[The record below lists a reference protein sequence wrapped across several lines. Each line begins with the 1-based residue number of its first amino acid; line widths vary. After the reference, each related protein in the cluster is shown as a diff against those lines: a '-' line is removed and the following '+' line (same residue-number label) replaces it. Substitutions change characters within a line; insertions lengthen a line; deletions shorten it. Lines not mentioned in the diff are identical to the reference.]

1 MFDDGNTQLLHT
13 RTQLHER
20 LEVRLQCEHRD
31 QSASWALVAQ
41 RGTPGR
47 PLFGPVKLTLP
58 DRLLYSPDA
67 QFKLAHDRIAHTL
80 DELEILYLRPF
91 RTQARK
97 RARERRDDPDRREWL
112 QAAATV
118 DDARPG
124 ETEAHG
130 ARVGVLV
137 FDGEQPTLLQLEPE
151 AAEERARRVRKRRQA
166 AVAAT
171 LDWASPP
178 PPTKAKRPA
187 SKRLVRPDS
196 LPQVPARP
204 DMLATAD
211 TTAPTPSAAAAPSS
225 SSLKPLERDTQNRLA
240 QYTSPARTAR
250 VYSVPSAREEK
261 GTDGATT
268 SGNRGEPFLGLTTS
282 EGPLFSPVELHGPA
296 RAGPSP
302 QAFDPASPPSNRR
315 LSRRRTSA
323 ISPFSSRST
332 LESTGETLAPASSI
346 NSLQHTSSNE
356 TSPRLAHAIVPPP
369 PPALSLLSSMR
380 KTLLTSS
387 GNSSGTDHG
396 GALDEDDDAFPPLT
410 RIHQR
415 PGSESSER
423 GSLTATGS
431 QAAAAAAEV
440 PQMLT
445 TASTSSV
452 LPRAATAT
460 DHLPFLG
467 AQPSFS
473 ALPPVPPLP
482 FDLAPSYNSTLGL
495 HASFSQLRSSYPS
508 DAETSSSWART
519 SGSRQG
525 KSAIAGDVY
534 ATTMGSSQPTAA
546 KGGNRSLRFSAANAP
561 SSSPGWEV
569 SFAPPPRGSETRPV
583 SQSSTAEAIVTSL
596 RLEQDVLRRFSAAV
610 DDQDQDGDGSGM
622 GASLYPPLSQETV
635 LDSGQSQETGDASV
649 DDEEDEE
656 EGDARG
662 QNADADSAAEETQE
676 ESQLS

>member
-1 MFDDGNTQLLHT
+1 M
-13 RTQLHER
+13 
-20 LEVRLQCEHRD
+20 RLQCKFCEQSLVD
-31 QSASWALVAQ
+31 QLIGSARSTVS
-41 RGTPGR
+41 
-47 PLFGPVKLTLP
+47 PLSVSCRVDLP
-58 DRLLYSPDA
+58 ENSSTDA

-112 QAAATV
+112 QAAVTV

-124 ETEAHG
+124 EKEAHG
-130 ARVGVLV
+130 ARAGVLV

-151 AAEERARRVRKRRQA
+151 VVEERARHARKRRQA
-166 AVAAT
+166 ATTAA

-178 PPTKAKRPA
+178 PHAKAKRPA
-187 SKRLVRPDS
+187 LQRLVRPDS
-196 LPQVPARP
+196 LPQVPTRP
-204 DMLATAD
+204 YLSATTD
-211 TTAPTPSAAAAPSS
+211 TDTRAPTPPAAAPTFSS
-225 SSLKPLERDTQNRLA
+225 SCLKPLERDTQNRLA
-240 QYTSPARTAR
+240 RRSPARAAR
-250 VYSVPSAREEK
+250 VYTVPSAWEEK
-261 GTDGATT
+261 GTDGPTT
-268 SGNRGEPFLGLTTS
+268 SSREPVLGLTTS
-282 EGPLFSPVELHGPA
+282 EEARFSPVELQGA
-296 RAGPSP
+296 ALADPSP
-302 QAFDPASPPSNRR
+302 QGFHPTSPPSNRR

-356 TSPRLAHAIVPPP
+356 TSPRLAHAIMLPP

-387 GNSSGTDHG
+387 GNSSGTDQA
-396 GALDEDDDAFPPLT
+396 GALDEEEDAFPALT

-415 PGSESSER
+415 PDSESSER
-423 GSLTATGS
+423 GSLTTTGS
-431 QAAAAAAEV
+431 QAAAVVEV

-445 TASTSSV
+445 SLSTSSV
-452 LPRAATAT
+452 LPRAATGT

-482 FDLAPSYNSTLGL
+482 FDLAPSYNNNLGL

-508 DAETSSSWART
+508 DAETASWTRT
-519 SGSRQG
+519 SGSTGGHG
-525 KSAIAGDVY
+525 KSAMAGEEY
-534 ATTMGSSQPTAA
+534 AATTTRTGLSQSTA
-546 KGGNRSLRFSAANAP
+546 KSGNNRTLRFSAADAP
-561 SSSPGWEV
+561 SSSPGWAV
-569 SFAPPPRGSETRPV
+569 PFTRPPPPQGNETGQLSR
-583 SQSSTAEAIVTSL
+583 SSTIEAMAITSL

-610 DDQDQDGDGSGM
+610 DEDGDGM

-635 LDSGQSQETGDASV
+635 LESGQSQETGDASV
-649 DDEEDEE
+649 DEE
-656 EGDARG
+656 EEEEEEGGDARG
-662 QNADADSAAEETQE
+662 QADADSAAEETQE
-676 ESQLS
+676 SQPS

>member
-1 MFDDGNTQLLHT
+1 M
-13 RTQLHER
+13 
-20 LEVRLQCEHRD
+20 RLQCEHRN

-80 DELEILYLRPF
+80 DELENLYLRPF

-97 RARERRDDPDRREWL
+97 RARERRDDHDRRERL

-124 ETEAHG
+124 EREAHG
-130 ARVGVLV
+130 ARAGVLV

-151 AAEERARRVRKRRQA
+151 VAEERARRVRKRRQA
-166 AVAAT
+166 AAAAT

-178 PPTKAKRPA
+178 PPNKARRPA
-187 SKRLVRPDS
+187 VKRLVRPDS
-196 LPQVPARP
+196 LPQVPTRP

-225 SSLKPLERDTQNRLA
+225 SSSSSLNPLERDTQNRLG

-282 EGPLFSPVELHGPA
+282 EEALFSPVELHGAA

-302 QAFDPASPPSNRR
+302 RAFGPASPPSNRR

-356 TSPRLAHAIVPPP
+356 TSPRLAHAMVPPP

-415 PGSESSER
+415 PDSESLER
-423 GSLTATGS
+423 GNLTATGS
-431 QAAAAAAEV
+431 RAAAAAEV
-440 PQMLT
+440 PQILT

-452 LPRAATAT
+452 HPRTATAT

-482 FDLAPSYNSTLGL
+482 FDLAPSYNSNLGL

-519 SGSRQG
+519 SGSTGGQG
-525 KSAIAGDVY
+525 KSAMAGDVY

-561 SSSPGWEV
+561 LFSPGWEV

-610 DDQDQDGDGSGM
+610 DDQDGDGHGM
-622 GASLYPPLSQETV
+622 GANSYPPLSQETV

-649 DDEEDEE
+649 DVEE
-656 EGDARG
+656 EEEEEADARG

-676 ESQLS
+676 EESQLS